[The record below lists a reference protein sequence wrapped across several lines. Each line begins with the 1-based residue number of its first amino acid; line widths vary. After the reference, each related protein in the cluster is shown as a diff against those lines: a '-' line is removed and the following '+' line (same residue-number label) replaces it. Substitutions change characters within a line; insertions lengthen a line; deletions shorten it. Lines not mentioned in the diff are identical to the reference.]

1 MCPVTVEAHYGS
13 AGLLNEILGALRA
26 AGADIDRLTLD
37 DLAPVEEF
45 HTFGR
50 LATVALA
57 EAAAVTDADAVID
70 LGAGIGGPARHL
82 AATRGAHV
90 TAVDL
95 TPAFC
100 EVAEELNRRTGLAD
114 RVVVHCASA
123 LDVPFADASFDVAW
137 TQHASMN
144 IEDKAGLFAEARRVL
159 KPGGRFAMF
168 DIQAGDVQ
176 PIHFPVPWAE
186 TADISFLATIDES
199 ASLLGDAGFRRAV
212 WEDLTD
218 EAIAFYDGLA
228 AAPPSTAGPV
238 GIHLLIPN
246 LAEKGANLARNVR
259 EGRLR
264 LLRAVCIAV

>member
-1 MCPVTVEAHYGS
+1 MTTVETHYG
-13 AGLLNEILGALRA
+13 AFGLLEEILGALA
-26 AGADIDRLTLD
+26 EAGADLEHLEPD
-37 DLAPVEEF
+37 DLVDLEEF

-57 EAAAVTDADAVID
+57 DAAAITDGDRVID
-70 LGAGIGGPARHL
+70 LGAGIGGPARYL
-82 AATRGAHV
+82 AATHGAHV

-100 EVAEELNRRTGLAD
+100 QVAQELNRRTGLAD
-114 RVVVHCASA
+114 RIEVHCASA
-123 LDVPFADASFDVAW
+123 LDVPFGDESFDVAW

-144 IEDKAGLFAEARRVL
+144 IEDKVGLFVEARRVL
-159 KPGGRFAMF
+159 RPGGRFAMF

-186 TADISFLATIDES
+186 TADISFLATLDET
-199 ASLLGDAGFRRAV
+199 AAMLDAAGFRRDL
-212 WEDLTD
+212 WEDLTG
-218 EAIAFYDGLA
+218 ETIAFYDGLA
-228 AAPPSTAGPV
+228 AAAPRQAGPV
-238 GIHLLIPN
+238 GIHLLIRN

-264 LLRAVCIAV
+264 LLRAVCTAV

>member
-1 MCPVTVEAHYGS
+1 MTVEAHYGS
-13 AGLLNEILGALRA
+13 SGLLDEILGALVA
-26 AGADIDRLTLD
+26 AGADIEHLTLD
-37 DLAPVEEF
+37 DLAQVEEF

-50 LATVALA
+50 AATDALA
-57 EAAAVTDADAVID
+57 DAASITDGDRVID

-82 AATRGAHV
+82 AATRGARV
-90 TAVDL
+90 AAVDL

-100 EVAEELNRRTGLAD
+100 EVAEDLNHRTGLAD
-114 RVVVHCASA
+114 RIDVHCASA
-123 LDVPFADASFDVAW
+123 LDVPLDDASFDVAW

-144 IEDKAGLFAEARRVL
+144 IEDKAGLFAEASRLL

-168 DIQAGDVQ
+168 DIQAGAVQ

-186 TADISFLATIDES
+186 TPDISFLAEIEAT
-199 ASLLGDAGFRRAV
+199 ASLVEAAGFRRDV
-212 WEDLTD
+212 WEDLTED
-218 EAIAFYDGLA
+218 AIAFYEGLA
-228 AAPPSTAGPV
+228 SAPPPSHARPV